1 VPKTHPT
8 LETLSFGCRL
18 NIYETEVMRQAADA
32 AGMTDALLVNT
43 CAVTNEAERQA
54 RQAIRK
60 AARENPNRPIV
71 VSGCAAQLRPQEF
84 AALPGVVKVLG
95 NNEKL
100 DPVHYRSDSGN
111 IIVGD
116 IMQVRETAGH
126 LVSSFTSH
134 ARAFV
139 EIQQGC
145 DHRCTFCIIPFGRGN
160 NRSVPAGHIINQ
172 IKTLIETGTKEV
184 VLTGVDITGYGSDL
198 PGRPRLGGLLKRLF
212 RFLPNM
218 PRLRLSSLDVAEL
231 EDDADFWDVLAN
243 EPRLM
248 PHLHLSLQAGNDL
261 ILKRMKRR
269 HSRAQAIAFC
279 QKAKTIRP
287 EVVFGADIIAGFPTE
302 TEEQFSDSATLL
314 DECTIIYAHI
324 FPFSARTGTPAAKMP
339 QVRGDVRRERA
350 GRLRAAATLQ
360 QQGFFKDQV
369 GRFVEVLIEQNNT
382 GHTPQFIPVTMMG
395 ATLASGT
402 VARVRL
408 DNLSGEIMIGSPAG

>member
-1 VPKTHPT
+1 MPKTHPT

-172 IKTLIETGTKEV
+172 IQTLIETGTKEV

-350 GRLRAAATLQ
+350 GRLRTAATLQ

>member
-172 IKTLIETGTKEV
+172 IQTLIETGTKEV

-350 GRLRAAATLQ
+350 GRLRTAATLQ